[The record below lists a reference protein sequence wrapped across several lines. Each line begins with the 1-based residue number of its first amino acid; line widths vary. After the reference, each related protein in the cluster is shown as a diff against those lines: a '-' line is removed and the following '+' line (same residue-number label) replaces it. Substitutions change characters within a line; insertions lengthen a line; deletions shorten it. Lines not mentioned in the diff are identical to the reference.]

1 MRNEDVKHHI
11 AHTLINYLAIKNELL
26 VPATIWMNLKAKDV
40 RHYRMLE
47 TGSSSVKCEE
57 KSNI

>member
-1 MRNEDVKHHI
+1 MKHHI

-26 VPATIWMNLKAKDV
+26 VPATTWMNLKAKDV

-47 TGSSSVKCEE
+47 TGSSSVKHEE
-57 KSNI
+57 KSII